1 VRRSIILA
9 CAAVGAALSGVAVLP
24 VALASTPGRQIE
36 RFTLVIEGKSTAKRT
51 FTETGA
57 VGLCK
62 INVHGTLTETATYLR
77 GRGVTMIAVRGPSGT
92 VFYRTGPGPVNGAIT
107 TRVHLVRKATGSVS
121 WTPLVPK
128 LSQFCQ
134 HLKGT
139 PDLSKHGCPEHKNS
153 TEDWGFKLSG
163 KSFALRQDD
172 VLTPPGLKHGPG
184 SCGYTKETAGFLT
197 MAHEFPDIP
206 EVGFVPFP
214 AAQVFG
220 RRHAFLV
227 QMTSGNVVDK
237 PKSTGGGGGGLSLK
251 STVKDSGRT
260 DLLLRFIRLP

>member
-1 VRRSIILA
+1 VRRSIILG
-9 CAAVGAALSGVAVLP
+9 CAAAAAAAALSGVAALP
-24 VALASTPGRQIE
+24 VALATTPGQRIE
-36 RFTLVIEGKSTAKRT
+36 SFTLVIEGKSTAKRT

-77 GRGVTMIAVRGPSGT
+77 GRGVTVLAVKNASGLFFFRG
-92 VFYRTGPGPVNGAIT
+92 GPKFNVDIT
-107 TRVHLVRKATGSVS
+107 TRVHIVRKATGSVS
-121 WTPLVPK
+121 WKPLLP
-128 LSQFCQ
+128 QFRPFCK

-139 PDLSKHGCPEHKNS
+139 PDLSKLGCPERKNS
-153 TEDWGFKLSG
+153 HEDWGFKLQGSG
-163 KSFALRQDD
+163 FALRQPDI
-172 VLTPPGLKHGPG
+172 LTPPGLKHGLG
-184 SCGYTKETAGFLT
+184 SCGYTSATAGFLG

-214 AAQVFG
+214 HAQVFG

-237 PKSTGGGGGGLSLK
+237 PMSTGGGGLSLK
-251 STVKDSGRT
+251 STVNDSGRT
-260 DLLLRFIRLP
+260 DILLRFIRLP